1 MPGVDHPEVL
11 LRTSTHLL
19 ETVTSNIAI
28 YSPREGQ
35 PDWATPRLHP
45 KERPF
50 LDGVMRQYLLA
61 EGVIREEDLTVDDW
75 EKAKREGRRVIGFNG
90 LRWV

>member
-1 MPGVDHPEVL
+1 
-11 LRTSTHLL
+11 
-19 ETVTSNIAI
+19 
-28 YSPREGQ
+28 
-35 PDWATPRLHP
+35 
-45 KERPF
+45 
-50 LDGVMRQYLLA
+50 MRQYLLA